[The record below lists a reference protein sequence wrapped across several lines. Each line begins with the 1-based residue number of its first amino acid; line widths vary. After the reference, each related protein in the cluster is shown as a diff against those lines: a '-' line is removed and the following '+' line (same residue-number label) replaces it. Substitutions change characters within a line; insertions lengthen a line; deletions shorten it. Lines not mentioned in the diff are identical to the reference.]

1 MTMPLSEEQISREIV
16 SLEKSITD
24 FRNEMRAAMTGVV
37 RQDVYQAQQETL
49 RAQMRS
55 ELEAMRGEIT
65 PLKSELSSLRGKIE
79 TMEADKRQK
88 SGILWGALASGALA
102 LVLSFINFNK

>member
-1 MTMPLSEEQISREIV
+1 MTMPLSDEQLSRELS
-16 SLEKSITD
+16 SLKESVQD

-55 ELEAMRGEIT
+55 ELETMRGEIAA
-65 PLKSELSSLRGKIE
+65 LKGKIE
-79 TMEADKRQK
+79 SMEAEKRQK
-88 SGILWGALASGALA
+88 NGIVWGALASGALA
-102 LVLSFINFNK
+102 LIMSFVNLNR